1 MTYSKIKSPFLI
13 KEQAISNKICDQILF
28 DLQNFEDMT
37 PLSEPHQ
44 ISDDV
49 VQDIILDY
57 VPQWKEEIAS
67 YYGVIVSKVENI
79 EFWNIPEGVEYKA
92 NCDNSKFY
100 NNVWIRT
107 SAVDFTS
114 LIFLQNTADHTPLD
128 PRYEIF
134 GGRYEFPQY
143 NFGFN
148 PTTGVMITHPSDP
161 HFINGFSTPIGT
173 DLFVIK
179 IKYSCND
186 LYLHDPKKFP
196 GDITCWFNN

>member
-1 MTYSKIKSPFLI
+1 MALIPIKSPFLI
-13 KEQAISNKICDQILF
+13 QEAALSNKVCDQILF

-44 ISDDV
+44 ISDEVTTD
-49 VQDIILDY
+49 LLMDY
-57 VPQWKEEIAS
+57 APAWKNMISS
-67 YYGVIVSKVENI
+67 YYGVDVAKVESI
-79 EFWNIPEGVEYKA
+79 ELWNIPEGFDYKA

-107 SAVDFTS
+107 SPVDFTS
-114 LIFLQNTADHTPLD
+114 LIFLQNTAEHAPVDI
-128 PRYEIF
+128 RYELF

-161 HFINGFSTPIGT
+161 HFINGFSTPLGA

-179 IKYSCND
+179 IKYSCKD
-186 LYLHDPKKFP
+186 LYLHDPKQFP
-196 GDITCWFNN
+196 GDIACWFNK